1 MCVCVHAWGSW
12 WGCDGGHCCG
22 VSDAAQQPD
31 TTPNPH
37 NNNTLTYNSPTPP
50 TPSARTGALSCCTP
64 SPGSSAAGACA
75 HARAGGVWVGGSF
88 GSGLVSVVC
97 PTPRQSTIHGR
108 APTPLQVLT
117 THLYKHTR
125 THSYSEFVALDAKL
139 RGAFP
144 EQASKLLPLPPKTY
158 PALLSWLASGKSGGG
173 GGSDK
178 RAPEVR
184 ASVLCGVVVLL
195 GRAVGSTGVPFHS

>member
-1 MCVCVHAWGSW
+1 MGWGFIRFGSRL
-12 WGCDGGHCCG
+12 
-22 VSDAAQQPD
+22 SNA
-31 TTPNPH
+31 TPIH
-37 NNNTLTYNSPTPP
+37 NTRTGLHSTSSPT
-50 TPSARTGALSCCTP
+50 
-64 SPGSSAAGACA
+64 
-75 HARAGGVWVGGSF
+75 
-88 GSGLVSVVC
+88 
-97 PTPRQSTIHGR
+97 
-108 APTPLQVLT
+108 
-117 THLYKHTR
+117 THPYKHTR

-184 ASVLCGVVVLL
+184 ASVLCGIVVLL